1 MAVATQRQ
9 QDLFAELADLPT
21 NMVGEII
28 EGALY
33 VHPRPAPRHA
43 KAQLSLGAQIDAP
56 FSQRPGGPPG
66 WILLNEPELHIGEH
80 IVVPDI
86 AGWRSERWSLPA
98 NQAFINIAPD
108 WLAEILSPS
117 TEKLDRSVKLDIY
130 AEFGVKHCW
139 YVHPVLRTL
148 EVLELTNA
156 KWSRVAVFKDDDAV
170 TAPPFESHTFNLG
183 TLWLEESE

>member
-1 MAVATQRQ
+1 MAIR
-9 QDLFAELADLPT
+9 
-21 NMVGEII
+21 
-28 EGALY
+28 
-33 VHPRPAPRHA
+33 
-43 KAQLSLGAQIDAP
+43 
-56 FSQRPGGPPG
+56 
-66 WILLNEPELHIGEH
+66 
-80 IVVPDI
+80 
-86 AGWRSERWSLPA
+86 SLPA